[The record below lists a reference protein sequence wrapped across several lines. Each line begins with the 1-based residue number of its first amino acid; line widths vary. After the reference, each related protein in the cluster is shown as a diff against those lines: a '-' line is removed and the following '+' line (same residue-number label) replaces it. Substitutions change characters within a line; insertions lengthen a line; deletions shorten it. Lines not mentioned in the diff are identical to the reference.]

1 MKTLTLVRHAKSSWK
16 DPDLAD
22 FDRPLNKRGRR
33 DLPVMAQRL
42 AAAGEP
48 PDRIITSPA
57 VRAHETARELAQA
70 LGFGTGSLISEPRV
84 YEASQAHLLE
94 ILRHQPDA
102 CVHLMLVGHVPA
114 VAGLGHALCGV
125 PEGKFP
131 TCGILRMRLPVE
143 HWAEVVEDRGEPLFF
158 DFPKRADG

>member
-16 DPDLAD
+16 DPGLAD
-22 FDRPLNKRGRR
+22 FERPLNERGKR
-33 DLPVMAQRL
+33 DLPIMAQRL

-57 VRAHETARELAQA
+57 VRAFETAQGLAKA
-70 LGFGTGSLISEPRV
+70 LGFDTGSLVSEPRI
-84 YEASQAHLLE
+84 YAASHAHLFD
-94 ILRHQPDA
+94 ILHHQPDTSL
-102 CVHLMLVGHVPA
+102 HLMLVGHVPA
-114 VAGLGHALCGV
+114 VADLGHVLCGV

-143 HWAEVVEDRGEPLFF
+143 RWAEVVEDSGELVFF